1 MKRIVLLALSLILLL
16 PLIFSLASCTETHT
30 HTLSEWSVTKEP
42 TCASRGTRERECECG
57 YSEVE
62 RIDALGHTE
71 IITAPLAPTCSAEGR
86 TEGSVCKVC
95 GEVLAESSVIPMLE
109 HTPVKD
115 AAVTATC
122 QSDGLTEGEHCGVCG
137 KITVAQH
144 VIPAG
149 RHELDSG
156 VITKEPTCIEDGSIL
171 YSCVNCSY
179 TEKQAYPMP
188 TYTATE
194 LYEMIRVSVG
204 EIVVFDKNGVE
215 IGVATAFV
223 TGEDGE
229 IVTNYHVIDGAYSAK
244 VTIGDVTYDVKYVL
258 MYDENIDL
266 AVLELDTRG
275 GTLLPVTVCKNP
287 VKVGETVYAIGSS
300 RGLTNTYS
308 QGIVTYADRVVGGVT
323 HVQHDASITNGNSGG
338 PLINAHGEVIGIN
351 TWGILDSQNLNFAV
365 FTGELDNLTVTD
377 PMTLAE
383 FHAATNTPCKILLD
397 FVFNN
402 YNSSEDGYLRH
413 TYTNGGAYYT
423 VGASES
429 GDSLFAE
436 YYVSF
441 GGGASLYLTFYLE
454 DGASEYIYY
463 ASYKDTEENVTYGSF
478 DPSTF
483 TSGSLLTAESFEGGS
498 WDRDVLMKY
507 YSDGFAELVGWLE
520 WYTEN
525 NYSYIGVTIDDLG
538 FTSFVYLTPEDKLC
552 DYITE
557 EGVYDPDYK
566 WYEISETVSFDTYDE
581 SFNLNYDTEDGS
593 TFMSVM
599 VEFDDGT
606 YAYVYLSLSSDSSL
620 RYVAC
625 LYGHYDEELGSF
637 VDENEAEGYI
647 SASSHTSNTYVTLT
661 AYEGLEN
668 DLDALEELYSIL
680 VSNMLSWLSDTLNDG
695 GVGISLADLGFTS
708 F

>member
-1 MKRIVLLALSLILLL
+1 MKRIVLLTLSLILSLL
-16 PLIFSLASCTETHT
+16 VIFSLASCTEPHT
-30 HTLSEWSVTKEP
+30 HTLSEWTVTKEP

-57 YSEVE
+57 YSETE

-71 IITAPLAPTCSAEGR
+71 IITAALAPTCSTEGR
-86 TEGSVCKVC
+86 TEGSVCKIC
-95 GEVLAESSVIPMLE
+95 AEVLEESTAVPMLE
-109 HTPVKD
+109 HSPIKD
-115 AAVTATC
+115 AAVAATC
-122 QSDGLTEGEHCGVCG
+122 TADGLTEGEHCEICG
-137 KITVAQH
+137 KVTVAQH

-149 RHELDSG
+149 DHKLGSG
-156 VITKEPTCIEDGSIL
+156 VITEEPTCTADGRIK
-171 YSCVNCSY
+171 YSCALCPY
-179 TEKQAYPMP
+179 TEEKAYPMP
-188 TYTATE
+188 SYTATE

-204 EIVVFDKNGVE
+204 EITVFDKSGAE
-215 IGVATAFV
+215 LGIATAFV

-229 IVTNYHVIDGAYSAK
+229 IVTNYHVIDGAYSAS
-244 VTIGDVTYDVKYVL
+244 VVIGEETYTVKYVL

-266 AVLELDTRG
+266 AVLKLDTRG
-275 GTLLPVTVCKNP
+275 GKLLPVTVCKNP

-308 QGIVTYADRVVGGVT
+308 QGIVTYADRVVDGVT

-338 PLINAHGEVIGIN
+338 PLINVYGEVIGIN

-365 FTGELDNLTVTD
+365 FTGELDDLTSVE
-377 PMTLAE
+377 PMSLADLQ
-383 FHAATNTPCKILLD
+383 AALNTPCKILLD

-402 YNSSEDGYLRH
+402 YNSSEGGYLRH
-413 TYTNGGAYYT
+413 TYTSGGVYYT

-436 YYVSF
+436 YYAPFSS
-441 GGGASLYLTFYLE
+441 GASLYLTFYFK

-566 WYEISETVSFDTYDE
+566 WYEINETVSFDTYDE

-647 SASSHTSNTYVTLT
+647 SASSHTSGTYVTLT
-661 AYEGLEN
+661 SFEGLESEAE
-668 DLDALEELYSIL
+668 ALEEMYSIL
-680 VSNMLSWLSDTLNDG
+680 VSNMLSWLSGVLSDG
-695 GVGISLADLGFTS
+695 GVGISLADLGFTA